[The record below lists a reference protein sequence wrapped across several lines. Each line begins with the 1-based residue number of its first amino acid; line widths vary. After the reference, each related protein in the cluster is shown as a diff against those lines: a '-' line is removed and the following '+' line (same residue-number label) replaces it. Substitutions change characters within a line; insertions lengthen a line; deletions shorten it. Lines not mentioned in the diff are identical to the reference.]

1 MRWKMEFYTYVARV
15 KKTGLLRFLSN
26 MEYMRA
32 IERTLRRANF
42 PVWFT
47 QGFHPRIKLSF
58 PVALSTGVVDL
69 VGLFELR
76 LVDEQSK
83 DDLRKLVEKFND
95 CSPKGLTM
103 TNIWRVEKNG
113 FLIDMV
119 KYYKFKILVEKS
131 RVKTSKISLDFPI
144 EKFEFTRLN
153 DFVVVEYIIA
163 KDKITNPEKILNN
176 FIEDSKDEIFYIPFC
191 YKAFDKDFN
200 DIIQILEGKS

>member
-1 MRWKMEFYTYVARV
+1 MEFYTYVARV

-32 IERTLRRANF
+32 VERTIRRAGF

-76 LVDEQSK
+76 LAVELSTN
-83 DDLRKLVEKFND
+83 DLKKLVERFNSN
-95 CSPKGLTM
+95 SPKGLIM
-103 TNIWRVEKNG
+103 TNIWKIEKNG
-113 FLIDMV
+113 LLIDMM
-119 KYYKFKILVEKS
+119 KYYKFRIIVEKS
-131 RVKTSKISLDFPI
+131 CVKTSKVSSDFPV
-144 EKFEFTRLN
+144 ESLEFIRLN

-176 FIEDSKDEIFYIPFC
+176 LVEDLKDEIFYIPIC

-200 DIIQILEGKS
+200 DIIQILEGGS